1 VENALPK
8 MGTVKYPGDIARL
21 FPEIENLNIH
31 ARVSRIACRKMIEDQ
46 FPEDALPRLT
56 LRGYVDNGEW
66 LEAVR
71 TVTRAEEGLKEWKS
85 L

>member
-1 VENALPK
+1 
-8 MGTVKYPGDIARL
+8 MGTVKYPGDIARF

-31 ARVSRIACRKMIEDQ
+31 ARVSRIACRKMSEDQ

-71 TVTRAEEGLKEWKS
+71 TVT
-85 L
+85 